1 MKERWTKEVYLES
14 FTLDF
19 STDTEKILSLDKCDK
34 EVTSL
39 LRKSKLA
46 GHPLALEMMK
56 TDSEIAVEFKGINSV
71 TFGVFGNGGP
81 SEIDEET
88 GDEVWKDVK
97 TLRALLQNVEFPKRT
112 GNSREACVDVIANES
127 YLKARVYYK
136 ASFSNDVVSDHHE
149 KFRGKPYW
157 KFPIKYLFQYN
168 DEPNAILLYEDIELR
183 FFTDVRLLM
192 NNKEWEWVKDDIGRW
207 KKHYNS

>member
-1 MKERWTKEVYLES
+1 MKPGKVDVKERWTKEVYLES

-97 TLRALLQNVEFPKRT
+97 TLRALLP
-112 GNSREACVDVIANES
+112 
-127 YLKARVYYK
+127 L
-136 ASFSNDVVSDHHE
+136 
-149 KFRGKPYW
+149 
-157 KFPIKYLFQYN
+157 
-168 DEPNAILLYEDIELR
+168 
-183 FFTDVRLLM
+183 
-192 NNKEWEWVKDDIGRW
+192 
-207 KKHYNS
+207 